1 MSKPHV
7 TIFIDSSYD
16 PSGRFGIGGFL
27 CIPNCPDEIRESKK
41 VLDGLY
47 FPDAMKTRIVKNT
60 TNTRL
65 ELQTLLWALELFKL
79 DNENMPFGEMGSITI
94 YTDCCA
100 AVHLLRRRKKLNSTN
115 YLSKRKGTTL
125 VNADIYKSIFALY
138 DELSPELIW
147 IKGHTPEKDR
157 IGIQR
162 IFAEVDR
169 SVRNLLRS
177 YIARKFSGF
186 DEEL

>member
-1 MSKPHV
+1 M
-7 TIFIDSSYD
+7 
-16 PSGRFGIGGFL
+16 
-27 CIPNCPDEIRESKK
+27 CIPNCPDEILKGKK
-41 VLDGLY
+41 VSEGLY
-47 FPDAMKTRIVKNT
+47 FPDAVKTRIIKNT

-65 ELQTLLWALELFKL
+65 ELQTLLWALESVKL
-79 DNENMPFGEMGSITI
+79 DNEHTPSGEMGSITI

-100 AVHLLRRRKKLNSTN
+100 AVNLLRRRKKLNSVN

-125 VNADIYKSIFALY
+125 VNADIYKGIFTLY
-138 DELSPELIW
+138 DELSPELVW

-157 IGIQR
+157 AGIQR

-177 YIARKFSGF
+177 YIACKFSGF